1 MTLITDFLENSSR
14 NYPQKTA
21 LIFKDSK
28 FTHSELLDAVKKKS
42 SFFNRYQ
49 KNSVI
54 SLLFENSPEFIISYL
69 SVLKS
74 ACIAHIIPPN
84 ISEDNFRQIH

>member
-28 FTHSELLDAVKKKS
+28 LNENEKKT
-42 SFFNRYQ
+42 F
-49 KNSVI
+49 
-54 SLLFENSPEFIISYL
+54 NSP
-69 SVLKS
+69 
-74 ACIAHIIPPN
+74 N
-84 ISEDNFRQIH
+84 INEESPF